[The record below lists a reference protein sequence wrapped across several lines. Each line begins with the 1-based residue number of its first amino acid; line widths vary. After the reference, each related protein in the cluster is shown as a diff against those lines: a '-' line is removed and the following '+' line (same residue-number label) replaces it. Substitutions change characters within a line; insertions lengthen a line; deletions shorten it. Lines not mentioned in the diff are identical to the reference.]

1 VPKIQQFRL
10 LAVIAAGLGILAL
23 AFTIAGHL
31 LHPDLPPQTAAPPG
45 TFRPSPEQLHSLE
58 IERVGTSAIGMLTT
72 ATGMIDA
79 DGDFS
84 TPVFL
89 PYSGQVVR
97 VLVDTGQKIARGQ
110 PLLAVRTN
118 DFVDAR
124 SAVLAAD
131 ANCHSLQAQLANA
144 QRTAERQRLLVQT
157 AGGAQKDYQQSLT
170 DLAAAQAQERSAA
183 AALAAA
189 RDKLAILGGNEA
201 RSSGSAGHE
210 EVALRAPISGTIA
223 TRDVSP
229 GQYVTAGGEHPVLTI
244 TDPSRVWLMAQ
255 LAETDASSV
264 HVGDE
269 AEVSTPA
276 YPGRIFRAVI
286 DTVSAGLD
294 PATHRLPVR
303 AKIANPDGA
312 LKPQMFA
319 SFAIRRNVGG
329 NGKIY
334 VPATAVIHEGDS
346 ARVWILRPDGL
357 LASRWV
363 QTGDQQ
369 GGRVEITAGL
379 RPGEKLVTSGALF
392 VNEAGLGQ

>member
-1 VPKIQQFRL
+1 L
-10 LAVIAAGLGILAL
+10 IALAL
-23 AFTIAGHL
+23 VFTLISRF
-31 LHPDLPPQTAAPPG
+31 LHPDTQREALTPPG
-45 TFRPSPEQLHSLE
+45 MFRPSAGQLRSLT
-58 IERVGTSAIGMLTT
+58 IEPVGTSVIGTLTT

-97 VLVDTGQKIARGQ
+97 VMVDIGQKVSRGQ

-124 SAVLAAD
+124 SAALAAD
-131 ANCHSLQAQLANA
+131 ANLHSVQAQLANA
-144 QRTAERQRLLVQT
+144 QRTAERQRLLVET
-157 AGGAQKDYQQSLT
+157 AGGAEKDYQQSLT
-170 DLAAAQAQERSAA
+170 ELAAARAQARSAA
-183 AALAAA
+183 AALSAAK
-189 RDKLAILGGNEA
+189 DKLAILGAGEP
-201 RSSGSAGHE
+201 RGSGLPGHE
-210 EVALRAPISGTIA
+210 EVALRAPMSGTIA

-229 GQYVTAGGEHPVLTI
+229 GQYVTAGGDHPVLTI
-244 TDPSRVWLMAQ
+244 TDPSRVWLVAQ
-255 LAETDASSV
+255 VAETEASSV
-264 HVGDE
+264 HVGDS

-276 YPGRIFRAVI
+276 FPGRIFRAVI
-286 DTVSAGLD
+286 DAVGAGLD

-319 SFAIRRNVGG
+319 SFAIRRNLGG
-329 NGKIY
+329 DGKVY
-334 VPATAVIHEGDS
+334 VPATAVIHEGNG
-346 ARVWILRPDGL
+346 ARVWVLRPDGL
-357 LASRWV
+357 LVARAV

-369 GGRVEITAGL
+369 GGRVEIIAGL
-379 RPGEKLVTSGALF
+379 RPGAMLVTAGALF